1 MQGNLKDKYLIPAIY
16 SVPWAIGLLN
26 SVFCF
31 VSTDSETVRKII
43 AAFSVY
49 TVFFL
54 NTLID
59 IFLLFVRAVNTHVK
73 PFFAYISIIIFFL
86 LLFSII
92 FARSFYNTENI
103 GMIIGV
109 IITIILSYYFMA
121 IVRHSLN
128 LCFTDAPV
136 KRRSL
141 KSNLR

>member
-1 MQGNLKDKYLIPAIY
+1 MQGKWKDKYLIPAIY

-31 VSTDSETVRKII
+31 VSADSETARKII

-59 IFLLFVRAVNTHVK
+59 IILLFVKAVKTHVK
-73 PFFAYISIIIFFL
+73 PFFAYISTIIFFL
-86 LLFSII
+86 LIFSII
-92 FARSFYNTENI
+92 FARVFYNTENI

-109 IITIILSYYFMA
+109 IITILLSYYFMA
-121 IVRHSLN
+121 IVRRNLN

-136 KRRSL
+136 KRRVL